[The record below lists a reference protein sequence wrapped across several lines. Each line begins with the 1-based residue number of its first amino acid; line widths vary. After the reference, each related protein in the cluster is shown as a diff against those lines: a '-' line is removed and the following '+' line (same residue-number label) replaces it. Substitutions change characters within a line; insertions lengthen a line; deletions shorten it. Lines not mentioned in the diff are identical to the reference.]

1 MHCACRRLAL
11 LVRAAEKV
19 MHGRKGHCVLL
30 VGDWAEAYGA
40 TNVASRLYA
49 ATANRTSRGPAAAIR
64 PTSAQEPTLPESVV
78 SASAV
83 TGQKQTIVAPCQFAC
98 GAAIRTGYAF
108 LIEIEIGG
116 LVTWAEIDW
125 AAFPS
130 SRSPNSRSATRS
142 PSAALSSNASASRFK
157 SAPCPV
163 FSRRAK
169 ARRIASAQGLVLL

>member
-64 PTSAQEPTLPESVV
+64 PTSAQESTLPESVV

-83 TGQKQTIVAPCQFAC
+83 TGQMRSQRFALVSGHLPICVFDPRIVCDRLA
-98 GAAIRTGYAF
+98 RNDN
-108 LIEIEIGG
+108 
-116 LVTWAEIDW
+116 VVDVVRWAQI
-125 AAFPS
+125 S
-130 SRSPNSRSATRS
+130 SPRER
-142 PSAALSSNASASRFK
+142 AALQLDINR
-157 SAPCPV
+157 
-163 FSRRAK
+163 
-169 ARRIASAQGLVLL
+169 